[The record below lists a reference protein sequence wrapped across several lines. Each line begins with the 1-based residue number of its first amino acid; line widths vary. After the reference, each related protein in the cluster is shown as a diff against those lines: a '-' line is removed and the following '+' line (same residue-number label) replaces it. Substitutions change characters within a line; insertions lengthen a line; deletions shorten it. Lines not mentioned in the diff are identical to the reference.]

1 MPDERRPGSLKL
13 GSNIEPRVDAPLDAR
28 AVVPTIAALTDAGNW
43 PYLYVGMVVA
53 VQATGQ
59 VFVLTGDPDEP
70 DPTDAANWRE
80 LGAGGSG
87 GGDILLEAGEGIK
100 ITQKLNSEG
109 QKVLAIS
116 LDLKLESESDQ
127 LTIKEIES

>member
-1 MPDERRPGSLKL
+1 MDERQQGSLKL

-80 LGAGGSG
+80 LGSGSG
-87 GGDILLEAGEGIK
+87 GGEVALKAGPGIK
-100 ITQKLNSEG
+100 IERALNPLGEPEYT
-109 QKVLAIS
+109 IS
-116 LDLKLESESDQ
+116 LDLSLESESES
-127 LTIKEIES
+127 LTITRKEGTS

>member
-1 MPDERRPGSLKL
+1 MARRKGSLKL
-13 GSNIEPRVDAPLDAR
+13 GSNIEPQVDAPLDAR
-28 AVVPTIAALTDAGNW
+28 AVVPTTADLTDAGNW
-43 PYLYVGMVVA
+43 PYFYVGMIVS

-59 VFVLTGDPDEP
+59 AFILTGDPDEP

-87 GGDILLEAGEGIK
+87 DILLEAGPGVK